1 MQSEEPRWP
10 DCFGDLATVFPEREN
25 GFRESP
31 PICFDCPHKTAC
43 LRAAM
48 EQLAGLKVREEQ
60 IDRAYDTG
68 VIGFLRRWSQKKDLQ
83 RRMATK
89 SKENI
94 GSKGFKEG
102 K

>member
-1 MQSEEPRWP
+1 MQPEEPKCP
-10 DCFGDLATVFPEREN
+10 DCFGDLATVFPERQS

-31 PICFDCPHKTAC
+31 PLCFDCPQKTAC
-43 LRAAM
+43 LRTAM

-60 IDRAYDTG
+60 IDRAYDSG
-68 VIGFLRRWSQKKDLQ
+68 VIGFLRRWSQKKDLR
-83 RRMATK
+83 RRMETM

-94 GSKGFKEG
+94 DSKGFKEG